1 MKKKMTGVLSF
12 IAACAILACSTSAS
26 DKLISANPRIASNPT
41 AEEVSE
47 TEETAEAVEGE
58 AVYTVAAVNVDGKEK
73 VEITSAVCDLLPNVS
88 LSCIFDS
95 IEETQMSVAYDEEA
109 ETKTV
114 NVYVVAAGP
123 VVADTFAVK
132 MGGEEGTV
140 VGINVY
146 ATNDSTLE
154 DWYRL
159 TVNNPAEDKD
169 GFKIFSVKEFARKFT
184 YYKFEFV
191 LLTGDSYSLTELAL
205 YCDEGEGSLVTYES
219 DGEVEAGDTPTATVK
234 STKTNEEKAIPVF
247 DTFGI
252 RFAH

>member
-1 MKKKMTGVLSF
+1 MKKKITGVLSF
-12 IAACAILACSTSAS
+12 IAACAILTGSVSADQWIIS
-26 DKLISANPRIASNPT
+26 SNPRISANPSAVTEKTEDVEEEPT
-41 AEEVSE
+41 
-47 TEETAEAVEGE
+47 
-58 AVYTVAAVNVDGKEK
+58 YTVAAVNVDGKEK
-73 VEITSAVCDLLPNVS
+73 VNVTSAVCDLLPSVS

-95 IEETQMSVAYDEEA
+95 IEETQMSIAYDEEA
-109 ETKTV
+109 ETKTM

-132 MGGEEGTV
+132 MSGDAGTV

-146 ATNDSTLE
+146 ATNDNNLE

-159 TVNNPAEDKD
+159 TVNNPAEEKD

-191 LLTGDSYSLTELAL
+191 LLTGDSYNLTELAL
-205 YCDEGEGSLVTYES
+205 YCDEGEGVEVIYES
-219 DGEVEAGDTPTATVK
+219 DGEVEAGETPNATVK